1 MKIGILK
8 EIKNNENRVALPP
21 AGVYELVQS
30 GHEVFVEKGAGE
42 GSAISDE
49 AYLEV
54 GAIILDEAKDVW
66 ASEMVL
72 KVKEPLEEE
81 YQYFREALI
90 LFTYLHLAANK
101 SVTEALMAAKVTSIA
116 YEGVRVDNG
125 TLPLL
130 APMSEIA
137 GRMAAQIGAQF
148 LEGPY
153 GGKGILLAGVPGV
166 RKGNVVVIG
175 GGVSGTNAAQI
186 ASGFGA
192 NVTVLDINVNRLKE
206 LENQFNGQ
214 INTLLSNAFN
224 IEQQLL
230 TADLVIGAV
239 LVPGRKAPTLVS
251 REMVK
256 NMPDKSVIVDIAID
270 QGGIFETSA
279 SATTHDHPTYV
290 DEGVIHYAVA
300 NMPGAVAQTAT
311 YALSNMTLPY
321 IKQIANESFLTAI
334 QENIALYRGVNTYQ
348 GHLVELGIAD
358 DLSLPGT
365 PLETLI

>member
-21 AGVYELVQS
+21 AGVYELVQA
-30 GHEVFVEKGAGE
+30 GHEVFVETNAGAG
-42 GSAISDE
+42 SSIADE
-49 AYLEV
+49 AYSAV
-54 GAIILDEAKDVW
+54 GATILESAEEVW

-72 KVKEPLEEE
+72 KVKEPLEQE
-81 YQYFREALI
+81 YAYFREGLI

-101 SVTEALMAAKVTSIA
+101 AVTQALLNAKVTAIA
-116 YEGVRVDNG
+116 YEGVRLDNG

-137 GRMAAQIGAQF
+137 GRMAVQIGAQF

-192 NVTVLDINVNRLKE
+192 NVTVLDVNVERLKE
-206 LENQFNGQ
+206 LDSQFNGQ
-214 INTLLSNAFN
+214 IHTLLSNTFN
-224 IEQQLL
+224 IEQQLKS
-230 TADLVIGAV
+230 ADLVIGAV

-270 QGGIFETSA
+270 QGGIFETSC
-279 SATTHDHPTYV
+279 SATTHDNPTYIS
-290 DEGVIHYAVA
+290 EGVIHYAVS

-311 YALSNMTLPY
+311 YALSNMTLAY
-321 IKQIANESFLTAI
+321 IKMIANHSLETALK
-334 QENIALYRGVNTYQ
+334 NDSALFRGVNTYQ

-358 DLSLPGT
+358 DLGLPGT
-365 PLETLI
+365 PLEKLL

>member
-1 MKIGILK
+1 MT
-8 EIKNNENRVALPP
+8 P
-21 AGVYELVQS
+21 
-30 GHEVFVEKGAGE
+30 
-42 GSAISDE
+42 
-49 AYLEV
+49 
-54 GAIILDEAKDVW
+54 
-66 ASEMVL
+66 
-72 KVKEPLEEE
+72 
-81 YQYFREALI
+81 
-90 LFTYLHLAANK
+90 
-101 SVTEALMAAKVTSIA
+101 
-116 YEGVRVDNG
+116 
-125 TLPLL
+125 
-130 APMSEIA
+130 
-137 GRMAAQIGAQF
+137 
-148 LEGPY
+148 
-153 GGKGILLAGVPGV
+153 
-166 RKGNVVVIG
+166 
-175 GGVSGTNAAQI
+175 
-186 ASGFGA
+186 
-192 NVTVLDINVNRLKE
+192 
-206 LENQFNGQ
+206 
-214 INTLLSNAFN
+214 
-224 IEQQLL
+224 
-230 TADLVIGAV
+230 DLVIGAV
-239 LVPGRKAPTLVS
+239 FVPGRKAPTLVS

>member
-1 MKIGILK
+1 M
-8 EIKNNENRVALPP
+8 
-21 AGVYELVQS
+21 
-30 GHEVFVEKGAGE
+30 
-42 GSAISDE
+42 
-49 AYLEV
+49 
-54 GAIILDEAKDVW
+54 
-66 ASEMVL
+66 
-72 KVKEPLEEE
+72 
-81 YQYFREALI
+81 
-90 LFTYLHLAANK
+90 
-101 SVTEALMAAKVTSIA
+101 
-116 YEGVRVDNG
+116 
-125 TLPLL
+125 
-130 APMSEIA
+130 
-137 GRMAAQIGAQF
+137 
-148 LEGPY
+148 
-153 GGKGILLAGVPGV
+153 
-166 RKGNVVVIG
+166 VIG

-279 SATTHDHPTYV
+279 SATTHDHPTYE

-348 GHLVELGIAD
+348 GHLVELGVAD

>member
-21 AGVYELVQS
+21 AGVYELIQS
-30 GHEVFVEKGAGE
+30 GHEVFVEKNAGE

-54 GAIILDEAKDVW
+54 GAVILENAKDVW
-66 ASEMVL
+66 ASDMVV
-72 KVKEPLEEE
+72 KVKEPIASE
-81 YQYFREALI
+81 YQYFREGLI

-101 SVTEALMAAKVTSIA
+101 EVTEALMAAKVTAIA
-116 YEGVRVDNG
+116 YEGVRLENG
-125 TLPLL
+125 ALPLL

-137 GRMAAQIGAQF
+137 GRMAVQIGAQF

-192 NVTVLDINVNRLKE
+192 NVTVLDVNVNRLKE
-206 LENQFNGQ
+206 LDNQFNGQ
-214 INTLLSNAFN
+214 INTLLSNTFN
-224 IEQQLL
+224 IAKQLE

-279 SATTHDHPTYV
+279 SATTHDHPTYLA
-290 DEGVIHYAVA
+290 EGIIHYAVA

-311 YALSNMTLPY
+311 YALSNMTLHY
-321 IKQIANESFLTAI
+321 IKNIANHSFKTAI
-334 QENIALYRGVNTYQ
+334 EQDKALFRGVNTYA

-358 DLSLPGT
+358 DLGLVGT
-365 PLETLI
+365 SLETLI